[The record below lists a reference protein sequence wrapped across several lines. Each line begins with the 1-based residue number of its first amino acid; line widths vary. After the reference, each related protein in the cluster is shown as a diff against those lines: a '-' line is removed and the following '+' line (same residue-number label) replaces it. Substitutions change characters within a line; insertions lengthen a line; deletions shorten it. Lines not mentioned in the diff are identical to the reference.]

1 MPNYTPSSDCGS
13 HVVVVNA
20 KNIKVTG
27 NKLSKKIYYRH
38 SGYPGGLKE
47 TSLSQQLEKPEK
59 VILDAVK
66 GMLPKN
72 KLGRKMLTKLRVFS
86 DENHIHAAQ
95 NPTEVKL

>member
-27 NKLSKKIYYRH
+27 NKLSKEDLLSSFVGI
-38 SGYPGGLKE
+38 LVDFKE
-47 TSLSQQLEKPEK
+47 TSLSQQLEKKPEK

-86 DENHIHAAQ
+86 
-95 NPTEVKL
+95 